1 MSNFVDEKL
10 ILSKIKI
17 RKRKLTSTYQNLKL
31 TMEKYIMKKSLLA
44 LAVVAVAATSANA
57 ATVYDKDGTSLAVGG
72 RVQAVVYNGK
82 AASDVGDGIA
92 EHDAG
97 LVNSARLNIAGST
110 KINDSVSVFAF
121 SEWNMADGNKSATGD
136 NINTREQYVGADYGD
151 FGKILG
157 GKTYDAANAVLA
169 ATDVFEDFG
178 ARLQS
183 SINGDRRTGMFRYV
197 YDNNGIFG
205 SVSYQTAADESSVQG
220 DKVDVEGG
228 FAAAAGYTF
237 DNVVFGPL
245 SFKAGYSY
253 IKGQNDFAKT
263 IFANLDN
270 GDIYTNSFDTYKAIS
285 ASIAWG
291 STDNGLYIGALYNT
305 QRIKQRLNNIT
316 YLEEGKKPNNEFYN
330 TNSSLADK
338 KKGYELVVGYTF
350 DNGIGAFTGYNFV
363 DFKSK
368 IGSFNS
374 NSEIY
379 RRVPVYVNYAIN
391 DNFNIWG
398 EAEFDA
404 NSTTKKDNQ
413 LQYGETGTMLSA
425 GARYTF

>member
-31 TMEKYIMKKSLLA
+31 TMGKYIMKKSLLA
-44 LAVVAVAATSANA
+44 LAVVAAATSANA

-72 RVQAVVYNGK
+72 RVQSVVYNGNAD
-82 AASDVGDGIA
+82 AAEIA
-92 EHDAG
+92 EKDAG

-205 SVSYQTAADESSVQG
+205 SVSYQTAADESLVQG
-220 DKVDVEGG
+220 NKVDVEGG

-253 IKGQNDFAKT
+253 INGQNDFAKT
-263 IFANLDN
+263 IFVNKDKAELNS
-270 GDIYTNSFDTYKAIS
+270 NSFDTYKAIS

-316 YLEEGKKPNNEFYN
+316 YIEEGKKPNNEFNN

-374 NSEIY
+374 NSSIY

-404 NSTTKKDNQ
+404 NSTTNKDNQ

>member
-1 MSNFVDEKL
+1 
-10 ILSKIKI
+10 
-17 RKRKLTSTYQNLKL
+17 
-31 TMEKYIMKKSLLA
+31 MKKSLLA
-44 LAVVAVAATSANA
+44 LAVVAAATSANA

-72 RVQAVVYNGK
+72 RVQAVVYNGN
-82 AASDVGDGIA
+82 AAGIA
-92 EHDAG
+92 ENDAG

-121 SEWNMADGNKSATGD
+121 SEWNMADGNTSGQSWGD
-136 NINTREQYVGADYGD
+136 SINTREQYVGADYGD

-178 ARLQS
+178 ARLQG

-205 SVSYQTAADESSVQG
+205 SVSYQTAADGSSVAG
-220 DKVDVEGG
+220 NNADVEGG

-253 IKGQNDFAKT
+253 IKGQNDFSKT
-263 IFANLDN
+263 IVQFKNSETFDN
-270 GDIYTNSFDTYKAIS
+270 FKVIS

-305 QRIKQRLNNIT
+305 QRVKQRANDFV
-316 YLEEGKKPNNEFYN
+316 PS
-330 TNSSLADK
+330 NSSNSDK
-338 KKGYELVVGYTF
+338 KKGYEFVVGYTF

-363 DFKSK
+363 DQKYK
-368 IGSFNS
+368 VGSINQGTAT
-374 NSEIY
+374 I

-391 DNFNIWG
+391 GNFNIWG

-404 NSTTKKDNQ
+404 NSSTTKDGQ
-413 LQYGETGTMLSA
+413 RQYPEFETGTMLSA

>member
-1 MSNFVDEKL
+1 MG
-10 ILSKIKI
+10 
-17 RKRKLTSTYQNLKL
+17 
-31 TMEKYIMKKSLLA
+31 KYIMKKSLLA
-44 LAVVAVAATSANA
+44 LAVVAAATSANA

-72 RVQAVVYNGK
+72 RVQAVVYNGNGG
-82 AASDVGDGIA
+82 ADVQGENGIA
-92 EHDAG
+92 DHDAG
-97 LVNSARLNIAGST
+97 LVNSARLNIEGTT

-121 SEWNMADGNKSATGD
+121 SEWDMADGNKTANGD
-136 NINTREQYVGADYGD
+136 HISTREQYVGADYGD

-178 ARLQS
+178 ARLQG

-205 SVSYQTAADESSVQG
+205 SVSYQTAADDSTVQG
-220 DKVDVEGG
+220 SEADVEGG

-253 IKGQNDFAKT
+253 VKGQDDKGDYLASAIKGEKNYNFDDFKV
-263 IFANLDN
+263 
-270 GDIYTNSFDTYKAIS
+270 IS

-305 QRIKQRLNNIT
+305 QRAKQRLNW
-316 YLEEGKKPNNEFYN
+316 YVPS

-338 KKGYELVVGYTF
+338 VKGYEFVVGYTF

-363 DFKSK
+363 DQKFKY
-368 IGSFNS
+368 GSYNTDS
-374 NSEIY
+374 AIY

-404 NSTTKKDNQ
+404 NSTNVKDHQ
-413 LQYGETGTMLSA
+413 RDSGDTGTMLSA

>member
-1 MSNFVDEKL
+1 MQLKVVATNC
-10 ILSKIKI
+10 IY
-17 RKRKLTSTYQNLKL
+17 RKLN
-31 TMEKYIMKKSLLA
+31 IMKKSLLA
-44 LAVVAVAATSANA
+44 LAVVAAATSANA

-72 RVQAVVYNGK
+72 RVQSVVYNGNAD
-82 AASDVGDGIA
+82 AAEIA
-92 EHDAG
+92 EKDAG

-205 SVSYQTAADESSVQG
+205 SVSYQTAADGSTVKG
-220 DKVDVEGG
+220 KKADVEGG

-245 SFKAGYSY
+245 SLKAGYSY
-253 IKGQNDFAKT
+253 VKGQDDKGSYLQDVFAGKNNYKFDDFKV
-263 IFANLDN
+263 
-270 GDIYTNSFDTYKAIS
+270 IS
-285 ASIAWG
+285 ASVAWG
-291 STDNGLYIGALYNT
+291 STDSGLYIGALYNT
-305 QRIKQRLNNIT
+305 QRAKQRLNWF
-316 YLEEGKKPNNEFYN
+316 LPE

-338 KKGYELVVGYTF
+338 VKGYEFVVGYTF
-350 DNGIGAFTGYNFV
+350 DNGIGAFTGYNLV
-363 DFKSK
+363 DKK
-368 IGSFNS
+368 NKNGSYNTDS
-374 NSEIY
+374 AIY

-391 DNFNIWG
+391 DSFNIWG

-404 NSTTKKDNQ
+404 NSTSKNDHQKEFGD
-413 LQYGETGTMLSA
+413 TGTMLSA

>member
-1 MSNFVDEKL
+1 
-10 ILSKIKI
+10 
-17 RKRKLTSTYQNLKL
+17 
-31 TMEKYIMKKSLLA
+31 MKKSLLA
-44 LAVVAVAATSANA
+44 LAVIAAATSANA

-72 RVQAVVYNGK
+72 RVQSVVYNGNG
-82 AASDVGDGIA
+82 ASNVGDGIA
-92 EHDAG
+92 ENDAG

-110 KINDSVSVFAF
+110 KINDAVSVFAF
-121 SEWNMADGNKSATGD
+121 SEWNMADGNKSAIGD

-151 FGKILG
+151 FGKLLG

-178 ARLQS
+178 ARLQG

-205 SVSYQTAADESSVQG
+205 SVSYQTAADGSTVQG
-220 DKVDVEGG
+220 DEADVEGG

-253 IKGQNDFAKT
+253 VKGQDDVSKSATVVF
-263 IFANLDN
+263 D
-270 GDIYTNSFDTYKAIS
+270 TNTNVKKYSFDGFDNFKVIS

-305 QRIKQRLNNIT
+305 QRTKQR
-316 YLEEGKKPNNEFYN
+316 FSAS
-330 TNSSLADK
+330 NSSLADK
-338 KKGYELVVGYTF
+338 VKGYEFVVGYTF
-350 DNGIGAFTGYNFV
+350 DNGIGAFTGYNLV
-363 DFKSK
+363 DKK
-368 IGSFNS
+368 YKVGSYNTDS
-374 NSEIY
+374 AIY

-404 NSTTKKDNQ
+404 NSTTEKDHKA
-413 LQYGETGTMLSA
+413 QYGETGTMLSA

>member
-1 MSNFVDEKL
+1 MG
-10 ILSKIKI
+10 
-17 RKRKLTSTYQNLKL
+17 
-31 TMEKYIMKKSLLA
+31 KYIMKKSLLA
-44 LAVVAVAATSANA
+44 LAVVAAATSANA

-205 SVSYQTAADESSVQG
+205 SVSYQTAADGSSVAG
-220 DKVDVEGG
+220 NKADVEGG

-253 IKGQNDFAKT
+253 IKGQNDFSKT
-263 IFANLDN
+263 IGQFENSETFDN
-270 GDIYTNSFDTYKAIS
+270 FKVIS

-305 QRIKQRLNNIT
+305 QRVKQRANDFV
-316 YLEEGKKPNNEFYN
+316 PS
-330 TNSSLADK
+330 NSSNSDK
-338 KKGYELVVGYTF
+338 KKGYEFVVGYTF

-363 DFKSK
+363 DVKTKEGSINSDSK
-368 IGSFNS
+368 
-374 NSEIY
+374 IY

-404 NSTTKKDNQ
+404 NSTTEKDHKA
-413 LQYGETGTMLSA
+413 QYGETGTMLSA

>member
-1 MSNFVDEKL
+1 MG
-10 ILSKIKI
+10 
-17 RKRKLTSTYQNLKL
+17 
-31 TMEKYIMKKSLLA
+31 KYIMKKSLLA
-44 LAVVAVAATSANA
+44 LAVVAAAATSANA

-72 RVQAVVYNGK
+72 RVQAVVYNGN
-82 AASDVGDGIA
+82 AASNVGNGIA
-92 EHDAG
+92 ENDAG
-97 LVNSARLNIAGST
+97 LVNSARLNIAGNT

-121 SEWNMADGNKSATGD
+121 SEWNMADGNKTATGD

-151 FGKILG
+151 FGKIMG

-178 ARLQS
+178 ARLQG

-205 SVSYQTAADESSVQG
+205 SVSYQTAADDSTVQG
-220 DKVDVEGG
+220 TKADVEGG

-245 SFKAGYSY
+245 SLKAGYSY
-253 IKGQNDFAKT
+253 VKGQDDKGSYLASVLKGEKNYNFDDFKV
-263 IFANLDN
+263 
-270 GDIYTNSFDTYKAIS
+270 IS

-305 QRIKQRLNNIT
+305 QRAKQRLNWFV
-316 YLEEGKKPNNEFYN
+316 PS

-338 KKGYELVVGYTF
+338 VKGYEFVVGYTF

-363 DFKSK
+363 DQKYK
-368 IGSFNS
+368 AGSFNTDS
-374 NSEIY
+374 AIY

-391 DNFNIWG
+391 GNFNIWG

-404 NSTTKKDNQ
+404 NSTNVKDHQ
-413 LQYGETGTMLSA
+413 RDSGDTGTMLSA

>member
-1 MSNFVDEKL
+1 MG
-10 ILSKIKI
+10 
-17 RKRKLTSTYQNLKL
+17 
-31 TMEKYIMKKSLLA
+31 KYIMKKSLLA
-44 LAVVAVAATSANA
+44 LAVVAAATSANA

-72 RVQAVVYNGK
+72 RVQAVVYNGN
-82 AASDVGDGIA
+82 AAGIA
-92 EHDAG
+92 ENDAG

-121 SEWNMADGNKSATGD
+121 SEWNMADGNTSGQSWGD
-136 NINTREQYVGADYGD
+136 SINTREQYVGADYGD

-178 ARLQS
+178 ARLQG

-205 SVSYQTAADESSVQG
+205 SVSYQTAADGSSVAG
-220 DKVDVEGG
+220 NNADVEGG

-253 IKGQNDFAKT
+253 IKGQNDFSKT
-263 IFANLDN
+263 IVQFENSETFDN
-270 GDIYTNSFDTYKAIS
+270 FKVIS

-305 QRIKQRLNNIT
+305 QRVKQRANDFV
-316 YLEEGKKPNNEFYN
+316 PS
-330 TNSSLADK
+330 NSSNSDK
-338 KKGYELVVGYTF
+338 KKGYEFVVGYTF

-363 DFKSK
+363 DQKYK
-368 IGSFNS
+368 VGSINQGTAT
-374 NSEIY
+374 I
-379 RRVPVYVNYAIN
+379 RRVPVYVNYAIT

-404 NSTTKKDNQ
+404 NSSTTKDGQ
-413 LQYGETGTMLSA
+413 RQYPEFETGTMLSA

>member
-1 MSNFVDEKL
+1 
-10 ILSKIKI
+10 
-17 RKRKLTSTYQNLKL
+17 
-31 TMEKYIMKKSLLA
+31 MKKSLLA
-44 LAVVAVAATSANA
+44 LAVVAAATSANA

-72 RVQAVVYNGK
+72 RVQSVVYNGNAD
-82 AASDVGDGIA
+82 AAEIA
-92 EHDAG
+92 GKDAG

-220 DKVDVEGG
+220 NKVDVEGG

-245 SFKAGYSY
+245 SLKAGYSY
-253 IKGQNDFAKT
+253 VKGQDDFSKSVT
-263 IFANLDN
+263 TVYDKDFNFVKHYFDGFDN
-270 GDIYTNSFDTYKAIS
+270 FKVIS

-305 QRIKQRLNNIT
+305 QRLKLRENNQT
-316 YLEEGKKPNNEFYN
+316 LVVGDNSYNYQYLS
-330 TNSSLADK
+330 NSSESDK
-338 KKGYELVVGYTF
+338 KKGYEFVVGYTF
-350 DNGIGAFTGYNFV
+350 DNGIGVFTGYNFV
-363 DFKSK
+363 DHKIKS
-368 IGSFNS
+368 GSYNFDS
-374 NSEIY
+374 AIY
-379 RRVPVYVNYAIN
+379 RRVPVYVNYAIS
-391 DNFNIWG
+391 DSFNIWG

-404 NSTTKKDNQ
+404 NSTTKNNHKA
-413 LQYGETGTMLSA
+413 QYGETGTMLSA

>member
-1 MSNFVDEKL
+1 MG
-10 ILSKIKI
+10 
-17 RKRKLTSTYQNLKL
+17 R
-31 TMEKYIMKKSLLA
+31 YIMKKSLLA
-44 LAVVAVAATSANA
+44 LAVIAAATSANA

-72 RVQAVVYNGK
+72 RVQSVVYNGNAD
-82 AASDVGDGIA
+82 AAEIA
-92 EHDAG
+92 EKDAG

-205 SVSYQTAADESSVQG
+205 SVSYQTAADGSTVKGE
-220 DKVDVEGG
+220 KADVEGG

-245 SFKAGYSY
+245 SLKAGYSY
-253 IKGQNDFAKT
+253 VKGQDDKGSYLQDVFAGKNNYKFDDFKV
-263 IFANLDN
+263 
-270 GDIYTNSFDTYKAIS
+270 IS
-285 ASIAWG
+285 ASVAWG
-291 STDNGLYIGALYNT
+291 STDSGLYIGALYNT
-305 QRIKQRLNNIT
+305 ERAKQRLSAS
-316 YLEEGKKPNNEFYN
+316 
-330 TNSSLADK
+330 NSSLADK
-338 KKGYELVVGYTF
+338 VKGYEFVVGYTF
-350 DNGIGAFTGYNFV
+350 DNGIGAFTGYNLV
-363 DFKSK
+363 DKK
-368 IGSFNS
+368 NKNGSYNTDS
-374 NSEIY
+374 AIY

-391 DNFNIWG
+391 DSFNIWG

-404 NSTTKKDNQ
+404 NSTSKNDHQKEFGD
-413 LQYGETGTMLSA
+413 TGTMLSA

>member
-1 MSNFVDEKL
+1 MG
-10 ILSKIKI
+10 
-17 RKRKLTSTYQNLKL
+17 R
-31 TMEKYIMKKSLLA
+31 YIMKKSLLA
-44 LAVVAVAATSANA
+44 LAVVAAATSANA

-72 RVQAVVYNGK
+72 RVQSVVYNGNAD
-82 AASDVGDGIA
+82 AAEIA
-92 EHDAG
+92 EKDAG

-205 SVSYQTAADESSVQG
+205 SVSYQTAADGSTVKGE
-220 DKVDVEGG
+220 KADVEGG

-245 SFKAGYSY
+245 SLKAGYSY
-253 IKGQNDFAKT
+253 VKGQDDKGSYLQDVFAGKNNYKFDDFKV
-263 IFANLDN
+263 
-270 GDIYTNSFDTYKAIS
+270 IS
-285 ASIAWG
+285 ASVAWG
-291 STDNGLYIGALYNT
+291 STDSGLYIGALYNT
-305 QRIKQRLNNIT
+305 QRAKQRLNWF
-316 YLEEGKKPNNEFYN
+316 LPE

-338 KKGYELVVGYTF
+338 VKGYEFVVGYTF
-350 DNGIGAFTGYNFV
+350 DNGIGAFTGYNLV
-363 DFKSK
+363 DKK
-368 IGSFNS
+368 NKNGSYNTDS
-374 NSEIY
+374 AIY

-391 DNFNIWG
+391 DSFNIWG

-404 NSTTKKDNQ
+404 NSTSKNDHQKEFGD
-413 LQYGETGTMLSA
+413 TGTMLSA

>member
-1 MSNFVDEKL
+1 MYVISNFVDEKL

-17 RKRKLTSTYQNLKL
+17 RKRKLISTYQNLKL

-183 SINGDRRTGMFRYV
+183 SINCDRRTGMFRYV

-205 SVSYQTAADESSVQG
+205 SVSYQTAADGSSVAG
-220 DKVDVEGG
+220 NKADVEGG

-253 IKGQNDFAKT
+253 IKGQNDFSKT
-263 IFANLDN
+263 IGQFENSETFDN
-270 GDIYTNSFDTYKAIS
+270 FKVIS

-305 QRIKQRLNNIT
+305 QRVKQRANDFV
-316 YLEEGKKPNNEFYN
+316 PS
-330 TNSSLADK
+330 NSSNSDK
-338 KKGYELVVGYTF
+338 KKGYEFVVGYTF

-363 DFKSK
+363 DVKTKEGSINSDSK
-368 IGSFNS
+368 
-374 NSEIY
+374 IY

-404 NSTTKKDNQ
+404 NSTTEKDHKA
-413 LQYGETGTMLSA
+413 QYGETGTMLSA

>member
-1 MSNFVDEKL
+1 MG
-10 ILSKIKI
+10 
-17 RKRKLTSTYQNLKL
+17 
-31 TMEKYIMKKSLLA
+31 KYIMKKSLLA

-72 RVQAVVYNGK
+72 RVQAVVYNGN
-82 AASDVGDGIA
+82 AAGIA
-92 EHDAG
+92 ENDAG

-121 SEWNMADGNKSATGD
+121 SEWNMADGNTSGQSWGD
-136 NINTREQYVGADYGD
+136 SINTREQYVGADYGD

-178 ARLQS
+178 ARLQG
-183 SINGDRRTGMFRYV
+183 SINSDRRTGMFRYV

-205 SVSYQTAADESSVQG
+205 SVSYQTAADGSSVAG
-220 DKVDVEGG
+220 NNADVEGG

-253 IKGQNDFAKT
+253 IKGQNDFSKT
-263 IFANLDN
+263 IVQFENSETFDN
-270 GDIYTNSFDTYKAIS
+270 FKVIS

-305 QRIKQRLNNIT
+305 QRVKQRANDFV
-316 YLEEGKKPNNEFYN
+316 PS
-330 TNSSLADK
+330 NSSNSDK
-338 KKGYELVVGYTF
+338 KKGYEFVVGYTF

-363 DFKSK
+363 DVKTK
-368 IGSFNS
+368 EGSINS
-374 NSEIY
+374 DSEIY

-404 NSTTKKDNQ
+404 NSTTEKDHKA
-413 LQYGETGTMLSA
+413 QYGETGTMLSA

>member
-31 TMEKYIMKKSLLA
+31 TMGKYIMKKSLLA
-44 LAVVAVAATSANA
+44 LAVVAAATSANA

-72 RVQAVVYNGK
+72 RVQSVVYNGNAD
-82 AASDVGDGIA
+82 AAEIA
-92 EHDAG
+92 EKDAG

-205 SVSYQTAADESSVQG
+205 SVSYQTAADESLVQG
-220 DKVDVEGG
+220 NKVDVEGG

-253 IKGQNDFAKT
+253 INGQNDFAKT
-263 IFANLDN
+263 IFVNKDKAELNS
-270 GDIYTNSFDTYKAIS
+270 NSFDTYKAIS

-316 YLEEGKKPNNEFYN
+316 YIEEGKKPNNEFNN

-374 NSEIY
+374 NSSIY
-379 RRVPVYVNYAIN
+379 RRVPV
-391 DNFNIWG
+391 
-398 EAEFDA
+398 
-404 NSTTKKDNQ
+404 
-413 LQYGETGTMLSA
+413 
-425 GARYTF
+425 

>member
-31 TMEKYIMKKSLLA
+31 TMGKYIMKKSLLA
-44 LAVVAVAATSANA
+44 LAVVAAATSANA

-72 RVQAVVYNGK
+72 RVQAVVYNGN
-82 AASDVGDGIA
+82 AAGIA
-92 EHDAG
+92 ENDAG

-121 SEWNMADGNKSATGD
+121 SEWNMADGNTSGQSWGD
-136 NINTREQYVGADYGD
+136 SINTREQYVGADYGD
-151 FGKILG
+151 FGKLLG

-178 ARLQS
+178 ARLQG

-205 SVSYQTAADESSVQG
+205 SVSYQTAADDSTVQG
-220 DKVDVEGG
+220 SKADVEGG

-253 IKGQNDFAKT
+253 VKGQDDFSKT
-263 IFANLDN
+263 IGQFENSETFDN
-270 GDIYTNSFDTYKAIS
+270 FKVIS

-305 QRIKQRLNNIT
+305 QRVKQRANDFV
-316 YLEEGKKPNNEFYN
+316 PS
-330 TNSSLADK
+330 NSSNSDK
-338 KKGYELVVGYTF
+338 KKGYEFVVGYTF

-363 DFKSK
+363 DVKTK
-368 IGSFNS
+368 EGSINS
-374 NSEIY
+374 DSAIY

-404 NSTTKKDNQ
+404 NSTTKKDGQNQ
-413 LQYGETGTMLSA
+413 YSETGTMLSA

>member
-1 MSNFVDEKL
+1 
-10 ILSKIKI
+10 
-17 RKRKLTSTYQNLKL
+17 
-31 TMEKYIMKKSLLA
+31 MKKSLLA
-44 LAVVAVAATSANA
+44 LAVVAAATSANA

-72 RVQAVVYNGK
+72 RVQAVVYNGNGG
-82 AASDVGDGIA
+82 ANVQGENGIA
-92 EHDAG
+92 DHDAG

-121 SEWNMADGNKSATGD
+121 SEWNMADGNKTATGD

-178 ARLQS
+178 ARLQG

-220 DKVDVEGG
+220 NKLDVEGG

-245 SFKAGYSY
+245 SLKAGYSY
-253 IKGQNDFAKT
+253 IKGQDDFTKT
-263 IFANLDN
+263 IAINKKGEWSL
-270 GDIYTNSFDTYKAIS
+270 NSFDTYKAIS

-305 QRIKQRLNNIT
+305 QRIKQRENGFT
-316 YLEEGKKPNNEFYN
+316 YNDGVNEPVSFYGV
-330 TNSSLADK
+330 TNSSFANK
-338 KKGYELVVGYTF
+338 KKGYEFVVGYTF

-363 DFKSK
+363 DQKYKF
-368 IGSFNS
+368 GSYNTDS
-374 NSEIY
+374 AIY

-404 NSTTKKDNQ
+404 NSTNVKDHQ
-413 LQYGETGTMLSA
+413 RDSGDTGTMLSA

>member
-1 MSNFVDEKL
+1 MG
-10 ILSKIKI
+10 
-17 RKRKLTSTYQNLKL
+17 
-31 TMEKYIMKKSLLA
+31 KYIMKKSLLA
-44 LAVVAVAATSANA
+44 LAVVAAATSANA

-72 RVQAVVYNGK
+72 RVQAVVYNGN
-82 AASDVGDGIA
+82 AAGIA
-92 EHDAG
+92 ENDAG

-121 SEWNMADGNKSATGD
+121 SEWNMADGNTSGQSWGD
-136 NINTREQYVGADYGD
+136 SINTREQYVGADYGD

-178 ARLQS
+178 ARLQG

-205 SVSYQTAADESSVQG
+205 SVSYQTAADGSSVAG
-220 DKVDVEGG
+220 NNADVEGG

-253 IKGQNDFAKT
+253 IKGQNDFSKT
-263 IFANLDN
+263 IVQFENSETFDN
-270 GDIYTNSFDTYKAIS
+270 FKVIS

-305 QRIKQRLNNIT
+305 QRVKQRANDFV
-316 YLEEGKKPNNEFYN
+316 PS
-330 TNSSLADK
+330 NSSNSDK
-338 KKGYELVVGYTF
+338 KKGYEFVVGYTF

-363 DFKSK
+363 DQKYK
-368 IGSFNS
+368 VGSINQGTAT
-374 NSEIY
+374 I

-391 DNFNIWG
+391 GNFNIWG

-404 NSTTKKDNQ
+404 NSSTTKDGQ
-413 LQYGETGTMLSA
+413 RQYPEFETGTMLSA
-425 GARYTF
+425 GAR

>member
-1 MSNFVDEKL
+1 MG
-10 ILSKIKI
+10 
-17 RKRKLTSTYQNLKL
+17 
-31 TMEKYIMKKSLLA
+31 KYIMKKSLLA
-44 LAVVAVAATSANA
+44 LAVVAAAATSANA

-72 RVQAVVYNGK
+72 RVQAVVYNGN
-82 AASDVGDGIA
+82 AAANAGNGIA
-92 EHDAG
+92 DHDAG
-97 LVNSARLNIAGST
+97 LVNSARLNIAGTT

-121 SEWNMADGNKSATGD
+121 SEWNMADGNKTAYGD

-178 ARLQS
+178 ARLQG

-205 SVSYQTAADESSVQG
+205 SVSYQTAADGSTVAG
-220 DKVDVEGG
+220 NKVDVEGG

-253 IKGQNDFAKT
+253 VKGQDDFSKNLLQFAKSAT
-263 IFANLDN
+263 
-270 GDIYTNSFDTYKAIS
+270 FDDFKVIS

-305 QRIKQRLNNIT
+305 QRAKQRENDFV
-316 YLEEGKKPNNEFYN
+316 PS
-330 TNSSLADK
+330 NSSLANK
-338 KKGYELVVGYTF
+338 VKGYEFVVGYTF

-363 DFKSK
+363 DQKYK
-368 IGSFNS
+368 DGSINGGTAT
-374 NSEIY
+374 I

-391 DNFNIWG
+391 GNFNIWG

-404 NSTTKKDNQ
+404 NSSTTKDQ
-413 LQYGETGTMLSA
+413 QRQYPDFETGTLLSA

>member
-31 TMEKYIMKKSLLA
+31 TMGKYIMKKSLLA
-44 LAVVAVAATSANA
+44 LAVVAAATSANA

-72 RVQAVVYNGK
+72 RVQSVVYNGNAD
-82 AASDVGDGIA
+82 AAEIA
-92 EHDAG
+92 EKDAG

-205 SVSYQTAADESSVQG
+205 SVSYQTAADESLVQG
-220 DKVDVEGG
+220 NKVDVEGG

-253 IKGQNDFAKT
+253 INGQNDFAKT
-263 IFANLDN
+263 IFVNKDKAELNS
-270 GDIYTNSFDTYKAIS
+270 NSFDTYKAIS

-316 YLEEGKKPNNEFYN
+316 YLEEGKKPNNEFNN

-374 NSEIY
+374 NSAIY

-404 NSTTKKDNQ
+404 NSTTNKDNQ

>member
-31 TMEKYIMKKSLLA
+31 TMGKYIMKKSLLA
-44 LAVVAVAATSANA
+44 LAVVAAATSANA

-72 RVQAVVYNGK
+72 RVQAVVYNGN
-82 AASDVGDGIA
+82 AAGIA
-92 EHDAG
+92 ENDAG

-121 SEWNMADGNKSATGD
+121 SEWNMADGNTSGQSWGD
-136 NINTREQYVGADYGD
+136 SINTREQYVGADYGD

-178 ARLQS
+178 ARLQG
-183 SINGDRRTGMFRYV
+183 SINSDRRTGMFRYV

-205 SVSYQTAADESSVQG
+205 SVSYQTAADGSSVAG
-220 DKVDVEGG
+220 NNADVEGG

-253 IKGQNDFAKT
+253 IKGQNDFSKT
-263 IFANLDN
+263 IVQFENSETFDN
-270 GDIYTNSFDTYKAIS
+270 FKVIS

-305 QRIKQRLNNIT
+305 QRVKQRANDFV
-316 YLEEGKKPNNEFYN
+316 PS
-330 TNSSLADK
+330 NSSNSDK
-338 KKGYELVVGYTF
+338 KKGYEFVVGYTF

-363 DFKSK
+363 DVKTK
-368 IGSFNS
+368 EGSINS
-374 NSEIY
+374 DSEIY

-404 NSTTKKDNQ
+404 NSTTEKDHKA
-413 LQYGETGTMLSA
+413 QYGETGTMLSA

>member
-1 MSNFVDEKL
+1 MG
-10 ILSKIKI
+10 
-17 RKRKLTSTYQNLKL
+17 R
-31 TMEKYIMKKSLLA
+31 YIMKKSLLA
-44 LAVVAVAATSANA
+44 LAVIAAATSANA

-72 RVQAVVYNGK
+72 RVQSVVYNGNG
-82 AASDVGDGIA
+82 ASNVGDGIA
-92 EHDAG
+92 ENDAG

-110 KINDSVSVFAF
+110 KINDAVSVFAF

-178 ARLQS
+178 ARLQG

-205 SVSYQTAADESSVQG
+205 SVSYQTAADGSTVQG
-220 DKVDVEGG
+220 NKADVEGG

-245 SFKAGYSY
+245 SFKTGYSY
-253 IKGQNDFAKT
+253 VKGQDDVSKSATVVF
-263 IFANLDN
+263 D
-270 GDIYTNSFDTYKAIS
+270 TNTNVKEYSFDGFDNFKVIS

-305 QRIKQRLNNIT
+305 QRTKQR
-316 YLEEGKKPNNEFYN
+316 FSAS
-330 TNSSLADK
+330 NSSLADK
-338 KKGYELVVGYTF
+338 VKGYEFVVGYTF
-350 DNGIGAFTGYNFV
+350 DNGIGAFTGYNLV
-363 DFKSK
+363 DKK
-368 IGSFNS
+368 YKVGSYNTDS
-374 NSEIY
+374 AIY

-404 NSTTKKDNQ
+404 NSTTEKDHKA
-413 LQYGETGTMLSA
+413 QYGETGTMLSA

>member
-1 MSNFVDEKL
+1 
-10 ILSKIKI
+10 
-17 RKRKLTSTYQNLKL
+17 
-31 TMEKYIMKKSLLA
+31 
-44 LAVVAVAATSANA
+44 
-57 ATVYDKDGTSLAVGG
+57 
-72 RVQAVVYNGK
+72 
-82 AASDVGDGIA
+82 
-92 EHDAG
+92 
-97 LVNSARLNIAGST
+97 
-110 KINDSVSVFAF
+110 
-121 SEWNMADGNKSATGD
+121 MADGNKTANGD
-136 NINTREQYVGADYGD
+136 HISTREQYVGADYGD

-178 ARLQS
+178 ARLQG

-205 SVSYQTAADESSVQG
+205 SVSYQTAADDSTVQG
-220 DKVDVEGG
+220 SEADVEGG

-253 IKGQNDFAKT
+253 VKGQDDKGDYLASAIKGEKNYNFDDFKV
-263 IFANLDN
+263 
-270 GDIYTNSFDTYKAIS
+270 IS

-305 QRIKQRLNNIT
+305 QRAKQRLNW
-316 YLEEGKKPNNEFYN
+316 YVPS

-338 KKGYELVVGYTF
+338 VKGYEFVVGYTF

-363 DFKSK
+363 DQKSK
-368 IGSFNS
+368 YGSYNTDS
-374 NSEIY
+374 AIY

-404 NSTTKKDNQ
+404 NSTNVKDHQ
-413 LQYGETGTMLSA
+413 RDSGDTGTMLSA

>member
-1 MSNFVDEKL
+1 MYVISNFVDEKL

-17 RKRKLTSTYQNLKL
+17 RKRKLISTYQNLKL

-205 SVSYQTAADESSVQG
+205 SVSYQTAADGSSVAG
-220 DKVDVEGG
+220 NKADVEGG

-253 IKGQNDFAKT
+253 IKGQNDFSKT
-263 IFANLDN
+263 IGQFENSETFDN
-270 GDIYTNSFDTYKAIS
+270 FKVIS

-305 QRIKQRLNNIT
+305 QRVKQRANDFV
-316 YLEEGKKPNNEFYN
+316 PS
-330 TNSSLADK
+330 NSSNSDK
-338 KKGYELVVGYTF
+338 KKGYEFVVGYTF

-363 DFKSK
+363 DVKTKEGSINSDSK
-368 IGSFNS
+368 
-374 NSEIY
+374 IY

-404 NSTTKKDNQ
+404 NSTTEKDHKA
-413 LQYGETGTMLSA
+413 QYGETGTMLSA

>member
-1 MSNFVDEKL
+1 MG
-10 ILSKIKI
+10 
-17 RKRKLTSTYQNLKL
+17 
-31 TMEKYIMKKSLLA
+31 KYIMKKSLLA

-205 SVSYQTAADESSVQG
+205 SVSYQTAADGSSVAG
-220 DKVDVEGG
+220 NKADVEGG

-253 IKGQNDFAKT
+253 IKGQNDFSKT
-263 IFANLDN
+263 IGQFENSETFDN
-270 GDIYTNSFDTYKAIS
+270 FKVIS

-305 QRIKQRLNNIT
+305 QRVKQRANDFV
-316 YLEEGKKPNNEFYN
+316 PS
-330 TNSSLADK
+330 NSSNSDK

-363 DFKSK
+363 DLKSK
-368 IGSFNS
+368 KGSFNS

-404 NSTTKKDNQ
+404 NSTTEKDHKA
-413 LQYGETGTMLSA
+413 QYGETGTMLSA

>member
-31 TMEKYIMKKSLLA
+31 TMGKYIMKKSLLA
-44 LAVVAVAATSANA
+44 LAVVAAATSANA

-72 RVQAVVYNGK
+72 RVQSVIYNGN
-82 AASDVGDGIA
+82 AAGIA
-92 EHDAG
+92 ENDAG

-121 SEWNMADGNKSATGD
+121 SEWNMADGNTSGQSWGD
-136 NINTREQYVGADYGD
+136 SINTREQYVGADYGD

-205 SVSYQTAADESSVQG
+205 SVSYQTASDETTVAGQ
-220 DKVDVEGG
+220 KANVEGG

-253 IKGQNDFAKT
+253 VKGQDDSDELKGLITNYGKVGTWGFDDFK
-263 IFANLDN
+263 I
-270 GDIYTNSFDTYKAIS
+270 IS
-285 ASIAWG
+285 ASLSWG
-291 STDNGLYIGALYNT
+291 STDNGLYLGALYNT
-305 QRIKQRLNNIT
+305 QRAKQRLD
-316 YLEEGKKPNNEFYN
+316 GAQ
-330 TNSSLADK
+330 SSNADK
-338 KKGYELVVGYTF
+338 VKGYEFVVGYTF
-350 DNGIGAFTGYNFV
+350 DNGIGAFTGYNLV
-363 DFKSK
+363 DKK
-368 IGSFNS
+368 YKEGSYNTDS
-374 NSEIY
+374 AIY
-379 RRVPVYVNYAIN
+379 RRVTVYVNYAIN
-391 DNFNIWG
+391 NNINNRG

-404 NSTTKKDNQ
+404 NSTTEKDHKA
-413 LQYGETGTMLSA
+413 QYGETGTMLSA

>member
-1 MSNFVDEKL
+1 
-10 ILSKIKI
+10 
-17 RKRKLTSTYQNLKL
+17 
-31 TMEKYIMKKSLLA
+31 MKKSLLA
-44 LAVVAVAATSANA
+44 LAVVAATTSANA

-72 RVQAVVYNGK
+72 RVQAVVYNGN
-82 AASDVGDGIA
+82 AAGIA
-92 EHDAG
+92 ENDAG

-121 SEWNMADGNKSATGD
+121 SEWNMADGNTSGQSWGD
-136 NINTREQYVGADYGD
+136 SINTREQYVGADYGD

-178 ARLQS
+178 ARLQG

-205 SVSYQTAADESSVQG
+205 SVSYQTAADGSSVAG
-220 DKVDVEGG
+220 NNADVEGG

-253 IKGQNDFAKT
+253 IKGQNDFSKT
-263 IFANLDN
+263 IVQFENSETFDN
-270 GDIYTNSFDTYKAIS
+270 FKVIS

-305 QRIKQRLNNIT
+305 QRVKQRANDFV
-316 YLEEGKKPNNEFYN
+316 PS
-330 TNSSLADK
+330 NSSNSDK
-338 KKGYELVVGYTF
+338 KKGYEFVVGYTF

-363 DFKSK
+363 DQKYK
-368 IGSFNS
+368 VGSINQGTAT
-374 NSEIY
+374 I

-391 DNFNIWG
+391 GNFNIWG

-404 NSTTKKDNQ
+404 NSSTTKDGQ
-413 LQYGETGTMLSA
+413 RQYPEFETGTMLSA

>member
-1 MSNFVDEKL
+1 MG
-10 ILSKIKI
+10 
-17 RKRKLTSTYQNLKL
+17 
-31 TMEKYIMKKSLLA
+31 KYIMKKSLLA
-44 LAVVAVAATSANA
+44 LAVVAAATSANA

-72 RVQAVVYNGK
+72 RVQAVVYNGN
-82 AASDVGDGIA
+82 AAGIA
-92 EHDAG
+92 ENDAG

-121 SEWNMADGNKSATGD
+121 SEWNMADGNTSGQSWGD
-136 NINTREQYVGADYGD
+136 SINTREQYVGADYGD

-178 ARLQS
+178 ARLQG
-183 SINGDRRTGMFRYV
+183 SINDDRRTGMFRYV

-205 SVSYQTAADESSVQG
+205 SVSYQTAADGSSVAG
-220 DKVDVEGG
+220 NNADVEGG

-253 IKGQNDFAKT
+253 IKGQNDFSKT
-263 IFANLDN
+263 IVQFKNSETFDN
-270 GDIYTNSFDTYKAIS
+270 FKVIS

-305 QRIKQRLNNIT
+305 QRVKQRANDFV
-316 YLEEGKKPNNEFYN
+316 PS
-330 TNSSLADK
+330 NSSNSDK
-338 KKGYELVVGYTF
+338 KKGYEFVVGYTF

-363 DFKSK
+363 DQKYK
-368 IGSFNS
+368 VGSINQGTAT
-374 NSEIY
+374 I

-391 DNFNIWG
+391 GNFNIWG

-404 NSTTKKDNQ
+404 NSSTTKDGQ
-413 LQYGETGTMLSA
+413 RQYPEFETGTMLSA

>member
-1 MSNFVDEKL
+1 MG
-10 ILSKIKI
+10 
-17 RKRKLTSTYQNLKL
+17 
-31 TMEKYIMKKSLLA
+31 KYIMKKSLLA
-44 LAVVAVAATSANA
+44 LAVVAAATSANA

-72 RVQAVVYNGK
+72 RVQAVVYNGNG
-82 AASDVGDGIA
+82 AADVGDGIA
-92 EHDAG
+92 DHDAG

-151 FGKILG
+151 FGKIMG

-169 ATDVFEDFG
+169 ATDIFEDFG
-178 ARLQS
+178 AREQA

-205 SVSYQTAADESSVQG
+205 SVSYQTAADDSLVAG
-220 DKVDVEGG
+220 NKVDVEGG
-228 FAAAAGYTF
+228 FAASAGYTF

-253 IKGQNDFAKT
+253 IKGQNDFSKT
-263 IFANLDN
+263 IGQFENSETFDN
-270 GDIYTNSFDTYKAIS
+270 FKVIS

-305 QRIKQRLNNIT
+305 QRAKQRANDV
-316 YLEEGKKPNNEFYN
+316 EPS
-330 TNSSLADK
+330 NSSIADK
-338 KKGYELVVGYTF
+338 KKGYEFVVGYTF

-363 DFKSK
+363 DVKTK
-368 IGSFNS
+368 EGSINQGS
-374 NSEIY
+374 AIY

-404 NSTTKKDNQ
+404 NSSTEKDGQ
-413 LQYGETGTMLSA
+413 DQYGETGTMLSA

>member
-1 MSNFVDEKL
+1 MG
-10 ILSKIKI
+10 
-17 RKRKLTSTYQNLKL
+17 
-31 TMEKYIMKKSLLA
+31 KYIMKKSLLA
-44 LAVVAVAATSANA
+44 LAVVAAATSANA

-72 RVQAVVYNGK
+72 RVQAVVYNGN
-82 AASDVGDGIA
+82 AAGIA
-92 EHDAG
+92 ENDAG

-205 SVSYQTAADESSVQG
+205 SVSYQTAADGSSVAG
-220 DKVDVEGG
+220 NKADVEGG

-253 IKGQNDFAKT
+253 IKGQNDFSKT
-263 IFANLDN
+263 IGQFENSETFDN
-270 GDIYTNSFDTYKAIS
+270 FNVIS

-305 QRIKQRLNNIT
+305 QRAKQRLNWSV
-316 YLEEGKKPNNEFYN
+316 PS

-338 KKGYELVVGYTF
+338 VKGYEFVVGYTF

-363 DFKSK
+363 DQKYK
-368 IGSFNS
+368 VGSINQGTAT
-374 NSEIY
+374 I

-391 DNFNIWG
+391 GNFNIWG

-404 NSTTKKDNQ
+404 NSSTTKDGQ
-413 LQYGETGTMLSA
+413 RQYPEFETGTMLSA

>member
-1 MSNFVDEKL
+1 MG
-10 ILSKIKI
+10 
-17 RKRKLTSTYQNLKL
+17 
-31 TMEKYIMKKSLLA
+31 KYNMKKSLLA
-44 LAVVAVAATSANA
+44 LAVVAAATSANA

-72 RVQAVVYNGK
+72 RVQAVVYNGN
-82 AASDVGDGIA
+82 AAGIA
-92 EHDAG
+92 ENDAG

-121 SEWNMADGNKSATGD
+121 SEWNMADGNTSGQSWGD
-136 NINTREQYVGADYGD
+136 SINTREQYVGADYGD

-205 SVSYQTAADESSVQG
+205 SVSYQTAADGSTVKG
-220 DKVDVEGG
+220 KKADVEGG

-245 SFKAGYSY
+245 SLKAGYSY
-253 IKGQNDFAKT
+253 VKGQDDKGSYLQDVFAGKNNYKFDDFKV
-263 IFANLDN
+263 
-270 GDIYTNSFDTYKAIS
+270 IS
-285 ASIAWG
+285 ASVAWG
-291 STDNGLYIGALYNT
+291 STDSGLYIGALYNT
-305 QRIKQRLNNIT
+305 QRAKQRLSAS
-316 YLEEGKKPNNEFYN
+316 
-330 TNSSLADK
+330 NSSLADK
-338 KKGYELVVGYTF
+338 VKGYEFVVGYTF

-363 DFKSK
+363 GQKYK
-368 IGSFNS
+368 VGSINQGTAT
-374 NSEIY
+374 I

-391 DNFNIWG
+391 GNFNIWG

-404 NSTTKKDNQ
+404 NSSTTKDGQ
-413 LQYGETGTMLSA
+413 RQYPEFETGTMLSA

>member
-31 TMEKYIMKKSLLA
+31 TMGKYIMKKSLLA
-44 LAVVAVAATSANA
+44 LAVVVAATSANA

-72 RVQAVVYNGK
+72 RVQAVVYNGN
-82 AASDVGDGIA
+82 AAGIA
-92 EHDAG
+92 ENDAG
-97 LVNSARLNIAGST
+97 LVTSARLNIAGST

-121 SEWNMADGNKSATGD
+121 SEWNMADGNTSGQSWGD
-136 NINTREQYVGADYGD
+136 SINTREQYVGADYGD

-178 ARLQS
+178 ARLQG

-205 SVSYQTAADESSVQG
+205 SVSYQTASDETTVAGQ
-220 DKVDVEGG
+220 KANVEGG

-253 IKGQNDFAKT
+253 VKGQDDSDELKGLITNYGKDGIWGFDDFK
-263 IFANLDN
+263 I
-270 GDIYTNSFDTYKAIS
+270 IS
-285 ASIAWG
+285 ASLSWG
-291 STDNGLYIGALYNT
+291 STDNGLYLGALYNT
-305 QRIKQRLNNIT
+305 QRAKQRLD
-316 YLEEGKKPNNEFYN
+316 GAQ
-330 TNSSLADK
+330 SSNADK
-338 KKGYELVVGYTF
+338 VKGYEFVVGYTF
-350 DNGIGAFTGYNFV
+350 DNGIGAFTGYNLV
-363 DFKSK
+363 DKK
-368 IGSFNS
+368 YKEGSYNTDS
-374 NSEIY
+374 AIY

-404 NSTTKKDNQ
+404 NSTTEKDHKA
-413 LQYGETGTMLSA
+413 QYGETGTMLSA

>member
-1 MSNFVDEKL
+1 MG
-10 ILSKIKI
+10 
-17 RKRKLTSTYQNLKL
+17 R
-31 TMEKYIMKKSLLA
+31 YIMKKSLLA
-44 LAVVAVAATSANA
+44 LAVIAAATSANA

-72 RVQAVVYNGK
+72 RVQSVVYNGNATSIGEK
-82 AASDVGDGIA
+82 
-92 EHDAG
+92 DAG

-110 KINDSVSVFAF
+110 KINDAVSVFAF

-136 NINTREQYVGADYGD
+136 TINTREQYVGADYGD

-178 ARLQS
+178 ARLQG

-205 SVSYQTAADESSVQG
+205 SVSYQTAADDSTVQG
-220 DKVDVEGG
+220 EKADVEGG

-245 SFKAGYSY
+245 SLKAGYSY
-253 IKGQNDFAKT
+253 VKGQDDKGSYLQDVFAGKNNYKFDDFKV
-263 IFANLDN
+263 
-270 GDIYTNSFDTYKAIS
+270 IS
-285 ASIAWG
+285 ASVAWG
-291 STDNGLYIGALYNT
+291 STDSGLYIGALYNT
-305 QRIKQRLNNIT
+305 QRAKQRLNW
-316 YLEEGKKPNNEFYN
+316 YVPS

-338 KKGYELVVGYTF
+338 VKGYEFVVGYTF
-350 DNGIGAFTGYNFV
+350 DNGIGAFTGYNLV
-363 DFKSK
+363 DKKSK
-368 IGSFNS
+368 NGSYNTDS
-374 NSEIY
+374 AIY

-404 NSTTKKDNQ
+404 NSTSKNDHQKEFGD
-413 LQYGETGTMLSA
+413 TGTMLSA